1 MDTTAEVSVD
11 TTEVSVDTTEVSEEY
26 TAEAS
31 MLVAVAGDG
40 IRVRVFS
47 VFFFFA
53 CFYLTFVPF

>member
-1 MDTTAEVSVD
+1 MDTTV
-11 TTEVSVDTTEVSEEY
+11 EVSVDTTEVSEEY

-47 VFFFFA
+47 VFFLFRLSSFF
-53 CFYLTFVPF
+53 FFFPVSI